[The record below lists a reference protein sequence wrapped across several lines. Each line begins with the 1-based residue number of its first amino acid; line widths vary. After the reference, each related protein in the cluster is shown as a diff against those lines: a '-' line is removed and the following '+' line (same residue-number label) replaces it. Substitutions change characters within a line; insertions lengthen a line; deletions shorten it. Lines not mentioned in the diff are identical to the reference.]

1 MKVELTRQAQKD
13 LRKIPDFIADRFYK
27 WVLDITEEG
36 IRNVRKVPGWH
47 DEPLKGDRKGQ
58 RSIRLNRS
66 YRAIY
71 KEDKTSGKIELIE
84 VLEINKHK
92 Y

>member
-1 MKVELTRQAQKD
+1 MKVELTKQAQKD

-27 WVLDITEEG
+27 WVLDITEQG
-36 IRNVRKVPGWH
+36 TRNVRKVPGWH

-66 YRAIY
+66 Y
-71 KEDKTSGKIELIE
+71 
-84 VLEINKHK
+84 
-92 Y
+92 

>member
-1 MKVELTRQAQKD
+1 MKIELTSQAQKD
-13 LRKIPDFIADRFYK
+13 LRKIPDFVADRFYK
-27 WVLDITEEG
+27 WVLDITEQG

-58 RSIRLNRS
+58 RSVRLNRS

-71 KEDKTSGKIELIE
+71 KEDKTGGKIELIE

>member
-27 WVLDITEEG
+27 WVLDITEQG